1 MRYFAVC
8 LRFGACF
15 AACIAL
21 LCGTAVAQ
29 QGHPLVGTWS
39 GDMDMN
45 GQRQHVTIVMNW
57 DGKTVSGLVNPGP
70 DSFALSTI
78 ALDPTNWTV
87 HMEGDTKGTKPAH
100 ISADGKI
107 EDLGSYH
114 RSISGSMTHGTAKA
128 TFKIVRD

>member
-1 MRYFAVC
+1 MLFR
-8 LRFGACF
+8 
-15 AACIAL
+15 
-21 LCGTAVAQ
+21 
-29 QGHPLVGTWS
+29 S
-39 GDMDMN
+39 DMDMN